1 MADTEDDKTLRKLP
15 KIVLFWGH
23 DTIID
28 RTGKEPVTRS
38 QDGQDEEVGSARDL
52 EIEIG
57 SQ

>member
-1 MADTEDDKTLRKLP
+1 M
-15 KIVLFWGH
+15 
-23 DTIID
+23 IID
-28 RTGKEPVTRS
+28 RTGKAPVTRS